1 MLLQWGHR
9 LSAME
14 RAEQVVEDAREVVLQ
29 WGHRL
34 SAMERTVTNSKIVSM
49 DAQLQ
54 WGHRL
59 SAMERTQ

>member
-1 MLLQWGHR
+1 
-9 LSAME
+9 ME